1 MNSQTIKKFYH
12 LIYTDELK
20 NIQYVGWNDMNR
32 IVNYEVSLILEQI
45 EEAKLSELGNVIE
58 KLKQDYK

>member
-45 EEAKLSELGNVIE
+45 EEAKLSELGEVIE

>member
-58 KLKQDYK
+58 KLKQEYK